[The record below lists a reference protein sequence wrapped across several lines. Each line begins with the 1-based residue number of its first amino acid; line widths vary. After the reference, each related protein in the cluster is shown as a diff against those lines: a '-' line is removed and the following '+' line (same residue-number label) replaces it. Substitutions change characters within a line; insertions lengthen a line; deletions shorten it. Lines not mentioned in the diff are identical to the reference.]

1 MILYSPSRSRA
12 SKSSRNRQLE
22 QRRWGAHALSTE
34 EGNLSGPLKATKTSK
49 ARNVLL
55 AGTILPALAIPQWS
69 TASPFSIPSKE
80 GTIILA
86 QGGPNDPKEK
96 DKPKQQPKGAPPP
109 KAAPPPA
116 APQAQPQR
124 VQPPPAAALPKG
136 PPPGPQGPQGQPQ
149 PRVQPAPGAAG
160 LPKGPLPG
168 PQAPKGAPQ
177 P

>member
-12 SKSSRNRQLE
+12 SNSSRNRQLE

-69 TASPFSIPSKE
+69 MASPFSIPSKE

-96 DKPKQQPKGAPPP
+96 DKAKQQPKGAPPP
-109 KAAPPPA
+109 KAAS
-116 APQAQPQR
+116 
-124 VQPPPAAALPKG
+124 PPAAALPKG
-136 PPPGPQGPQGQPQ
+136 PPPGPGPQGPQG
-149 PRVQPAPGAAG
+149 
-160 LPKGPLPG
+160 
-168 PQAPKGAPQ
+168 
-177 P
+177 